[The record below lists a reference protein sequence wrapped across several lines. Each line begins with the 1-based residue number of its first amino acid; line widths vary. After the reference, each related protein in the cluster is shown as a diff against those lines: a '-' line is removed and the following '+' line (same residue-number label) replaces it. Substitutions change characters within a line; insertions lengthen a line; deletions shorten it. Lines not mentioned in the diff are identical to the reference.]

1 MIKVIHKI
9 VLFAYNTS
17 NQIHRFYYFT
27 IRIACFWNL
36 YIKGYIMLQKLRSA
50 ILAGILASGVVASV
64 QAADITGFSHPESVF
79 VNAGKKEVYV
89 SNLGEKLDP
98 MGKDNDGFISKLDN
112 NGKIVE
118 IKWIANL
125 NAPKGMNVIGNTL
138 YVVDIDVLKGFDI
151 ASKKEVL
158 SIPVSGAV
166 FLNDIVV
173 LDNNTLLVSD
183 TGTGIIHKFDVAK
196 KKYETFT
203 KLDSQ
208 YGGPNGLMLDSK
220 KKALIVVGYDP
231 AGKQK
236 GSVVSIDLKTKKATK
251 ITEPL
256 GALDGIVVAKN
267 GDLLV
272 SDWGENLQGVI
283 YRIDSKGG
291 LSKIDVEI
299 MGGPADM
306 YSDGKNLWIPRM
318 VDKKITKITLP

>member
-1 MIKVIHKI
+1 MVTKSLKSFV
-9 VLFAYNTS
+9 
-17 NQIHRFYYFT
+17 
-27 IRIACFWNL
+27 
-36 YIKGYIMLQKLRSA
+36 
-50 ILAGILASGVVASV
+50 LAGILASGFVMSAN
-64 QAADITGFSHPESVF
+64 AAQPQHIEGFSHPESVF
-79 VNAGKKEVYV
+79 VNKNEVYV

-118 IKWIANL
+118 LKWIENL

-138 YVVDIDVLKGFDI
+138 YVVDIDVLKGFDVV
-151 ASKKEVL
+151 SKKEVL
-158 SIPVSGAV
+158 NIPVQGAV
-166 FLNDIVV
+166 FLNDIAV
-173 LDNNTLLVSD
+173 LDKNTLLVSD

-236 GSVVSIDLKTKKATK
+236 GSVVSIDLKTKKVTK

-256 GALDGIVVAKN
+256 GALDGVVMAKN

-306 YSDGKNLWIPRM
+306 FSDGKNLWIPRM
-318 VDKKITKITLP
+318 VDKSLSKIDLP